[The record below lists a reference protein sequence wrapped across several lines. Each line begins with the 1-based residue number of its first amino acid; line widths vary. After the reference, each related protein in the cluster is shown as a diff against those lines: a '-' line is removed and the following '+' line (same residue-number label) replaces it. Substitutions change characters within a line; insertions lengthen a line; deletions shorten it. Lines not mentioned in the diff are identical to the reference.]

1 MWKNVYLPG
10 LKLKSLLKNKKT
22 YSEQE
27 LVDLLKKKDKEAFS
41 YLYDK
46 YSGALFGVVIKILSD
61 QELSEDVLQEV
72 FVKIW
77 QAMENYDAKK
87 GSLFTWMLNIAR
99 NKSIDKLRSKKT
111 RPEIQDI
118 DQIVYTIDN
127 SHNHQNNI
135 QTIGMR
141 EIVNKLNPE
150 YQKVIH
156 AIYFIGYTQEEASKE
171 LNIPLGTVKTRARA
185 ALKELRKLFN

>member
-1 MWKNVYLPG
+1 M
-10 LKLKSLLKNKKT
+10 LKNKKT

-61 QELSEDVLQEV
+61 QELAEDVLQEA

-77 QAMENYDAKK
+77 QAMESYDAKK

-118 DQIVYTIDN
+118 DQSVYTIDK
-127 SHNHQNNI
+127 SQNHQNNI

-141 EIVNKLNPE
+141 EVVNKLGPE

-156 AIYFIGYTQEEASKE
+156 AIYFSGYTHEEASKE
-171 LNIPLGTVKTRARA
+171 LNIPLGTVKTRVRA